1 METILIDLNAD
12 VGEGIETEEEYMPF
26 LSSCSIAC
34 GGHYGDR
41 ESMRKSMMLAKHF
54 GVRIGAHPSY
64 PDKENFGRKIMDI
77 DFDTLEQSIV
87 SQLEEFKAVMEEE
100 GMELN
105 HIKAHGALYNKA
117 AEDAVTAHV
126 FIDACNRVFSDYQ
139 LYVPFN
145 SVMENVALE
154 RGVRFLNEVFG
165 DRAYNKSGG
174 LVKRT
179 KSGAV
184 LHNPLDILMQIE
196 SIALNQQ
203 VTTMSGKTIEMH
215 GETFCIHGDNPNA
228 KDVLHY
234 LRTAWEHNGQI
245 EVV

>member
-1 METILIDLNAD
+1 MDSVHIDLNAD
-12 VGEGIETEEEYMPF
+12 VGEGIETEEDYMPF

-34 GGHYGDR
+34 GGHYGDH

-64 PDKENFGRKIMDI
+64 PDKENFGRKVMEI
-77 DFDTLEQSIV
+77 DFSALEQSIV
-87 SQLEEFKAVMEEE
+87 DQLEAFKSVMEEE
-100 GMELN
+100 NMELN

-126 FIDACNRVFSDYQ
+126 FIDACNRVFEDYL

-145 SVMENVALE
+145 SVMESVALE
-154 RGVRFLNEVFG
+154 RGVHFMNEAFG
-165 DRAYNKSGG
+165 DRAYNASGL
-174 LVKRT
+174 LVKRS

-184 LHNPLDILMQIE
+184 LQNPLDILMQIE
-196 SIALNQQ
+196 NIALHHQ
-203 VTTMSGKTIEMH
+203 VKTKGGKTIEMQ

-234 LRTAWEHNGQI
+234 LRTAWEQNEQI
-245 EVV
+245 RVV

>member
-1 METILIDLNAD
+1 METVHIDLNAD
-12 VGEGIETEEEYMPF
+12 VGEGVETEEDYMPF

-34 GGHYGDR
+34 GGHYGDH
-41 ESMRKSMMLAKHF
+41 ESMRKSIILAQHF
-54 GVRIGAHPSY
+54 GVKIGAHPSY
-64 PDKENFGRKIMDI
+64 PDKENFGRKVLEI
-77 DFDTLEQSIV
+77 DHETLEKSIV
-87 SQLEEFKAVMEEE
+87 EQLLAFREVLDEENAN
-100 GMELN
+100 LH

-117 AEDAVTAHV
+117 AEDAVIAHV
-126 FIDACNRVFSDYQ
+126 FIDACNQVFDDYC

-145 SVMENVALE
+145 SVMESVALE
-154 RGVRFLNEVFG
+154 RGVRFLNEAFG
-165 DRAYNKSGG
+165 DRAYNKSGL

-196 SIALNQQ
+196 KIALQHQ
-203 VTTMSGKTIEMH
+203 VLTKSGKTIEMH

-234 LRTAWEHNGQI
+234 LRTAWEQSEKI
-245 EVV
+245 IVE